1 MGTVLK
7 AHEVNLIFM
16 EKQGL
21 RDGNSKADYSTYN
34 PSFNGFNGRKEFK

>member
-21 RDGNSKADYSTYN
+21 KDGNSKADYSTYT
-34 PSFNGFNGRKEFK
+34 PSFYGIDERKDFK